1 MMKGSIGHAFAV
13 CIHTE
18 NQNQGSISPFG
29 LLKVSVLHELPLGRL
44 RYRLADVPP
53 QPNSPPDTVRSDVT
67 RMGFRQWNVIACE
80 RK

>member
-1 MMKGSIGHAFAV
+1 MKGSIGHAFAV

-18 NQNQGSISPFG
+18 NQIQGSISPFG

-53 QPNSPPDTVRSDVT
+53 QPNSPPGGFCPNVTLRERSAAMEMVV
-67 RMGFRQWNVIACE
+67 FE
-80 RK
+80 HK

>member
-1 MMKGSIGHAFAV
+1 MKGSIGHAFTV

-18 NQNQGSISPFG
+18 NQIQGSISPFG

-53 QPNSPPDTVRSDVT
+53 QPNSPPGSVRPRVVQQVNL
-67 RMGFRQWNVIACE
+67 RPWKYGPARA
-80 RK
+80 